1 MGVLYEHHTVGEGTE
16 GSGRARTGRLM
27 PRYEIHK
34 IVMDTP
40 RSLGGRDLLAR
51 IAVLALIIHSWY

>member
-16 GSGRARTGRLM
+16 GSGRARTGRFM

-40 RSLGGRDLLAR
+40 RSLVGGRDLLAR
-51 IAVLALIIHSWY
+51 LAFLAL